1 MKKVALKET
10 SLVSA
15 EVISKVILNGDLRG
29 LNPVQKVDY
38 YNGVCKTVG
47 LNPVTKPF
55 DYIVLN
61 NKEVLYANKGCAEQ
75 LRNIHA
81 ISIKVTDREKI
92 DDVYIVTVEAT
103 NKDGRTDSST
113 GCLNIAN
120 LKGESL
126 ANAFM
131 KAETKAKRRVTLSI
145 CGLNML
151 DELEVQSVLSE
162 QSNTQP
168 QQEIEPKVIDKAAT
182 EGPKKPAKTVV
193 MPKETTRDSLAQQIV
208 ASGATLNLRGKDLTD
223 WIKEETGKGTKDL
236 THGEMETV
244 LGKLQ
249 QEIGRM

>member
-10 SLVSA
+10 SLVNA
-15 EVISKVILNGDLRG
+15 EVISKVILNGDLKG
-29 LNPVQKVDY
+29 LSPIQKVEY
-38 YNGVCKTVG
+38 YNAVCKSVG
-47 LNPVTKPF
+47 LNPLTQPF
-55 DYIVLN
+55 EYIVLKG
-61 NKEVLYANKGCAEQ
+61 KEALYSKKGCAEQ

-92 DDVYIVTVEAT
+92 EDVYIVTAEAT
-103 NKDGRTDSST
+103 NADGRTDSST
-113 GCLNIAN
+113 GCVNIAG
-120 LKGESL
+120 LKGEDL

-162 QSNTQP
+162 QPN
-168 QQEIEPKVIDKAAT
+168 QQESENISLSTNRDEA
-182 EGPKKPAKTVV
+182 EQPKKPKVVV
-193 MPKETTRDSLAQQIV
+193 MPKETTRDQLAQQIV
-208 ASGATLNLRGKDLTD
+208 SSAATLNLKGKELTE

-236 THGEMETV
+236 THSEMETV

-249 QEIGRM
+249 SEIGRM

>member
-10 SLVSA
+10 SLINA
-15 EVISKVILNGDLRG
+15 EVVSKVILNGDLRG
-29 LNPVQKVDY
+29 LSPVQKVDY

-61 NKEVLYANKGCAEQ
+61 QKEILYANKGCAEQ

-81 ISIKVTDREKI
+81 ISIKVVDREKI
-92 DDVYIVTVEAT
+92 DGVYIVTVEAT
-103 NKDGRTDSST
+103 NAAGRTDSST
-113 GCLNIAN
+113 GCLNIEN

-151 DELEVQSVLSE
+151 DELEVQSALAENGHQQSE
-162 QSNTQP
+162 QAP
-168 QQEIEPKVIDKAAT
+168 EYKVIDKAAP
-182 EGPKKPAKTVV
+182 EKAAKTVV
-193 MPKETTRDSLAQQIV
+193 MPKEATRDSLAQQIV
-208 ASGATLNLRGKDLTD
+208 AAGSTLNLRGKNLTE
-223 WIKEETGKGTKDL
+223 WIKEETGKNTKDL
-236 THGEMETV
+236 THSEMETV

-249 QEIGRM
+249 QEIGRK